1 MKNLPITI
9 VGPIN
14 ATRPVMVLVGALV
27 VFGERLNFYQWIG
40 VLMAVFSFFMLSRSG
55 KKEGIDFKHNKWIY
69 YVVMAAVL
77 GAVSGLYDKYLMAPV
92 DQGGIG
98 LDRMIVQSWYN
109 IYQLFMMGGVL
120 MLLWWQHK
128 DESCKHGEIKGHSL
142 HNHQCQCASNNLQR
156 ASRQMNCGT

>member
-1 MKNLPITI
+1 
-9 VGPIN
+9 
-14 ATRPVMVLVGALV
+14 
-27 VFGERLNFYQWIG
+27 
-40 VLMAVFSFFMLSRSG
+40 MLSRSG

-120 MLLWWQHK
+120 MLLWWPKRQSTTPFHWHWCIILISIFLSAADFVLFLCLK
-128 DESCKHGEIKGHSL
+128 LGRCNDFHSIYGKAW
-142 HNHQCQCASNNLQR
+142 QCACFFSIWCN
-156 ASRQMNCGT
+156 GIP